1 MNECFKHDPGSVL
14 SMLWGLQKIRS
25 YRRKVF
31 SSTNSSIWNH
41 SGDAFV
47 LGGESLTDFV
57 LSLPSTPNLWCIQI
71 HRIGSAIYYY
81 LHSWA
86 AVSEDYHKISIQW
99 LMHHAVSEM
108 QPTFVDRTRS
118 SLNWLYGV
126 LGLAPPNPA
135 RTKGSTTKRYWTK

>member
-1 MNECFKHDPGSVL
+1 MSVL
-14 SMLWGLQKIRS
+14 NMTQAVCSRCYGAFKRFALIDAKSFLLLIQASGIIVETPSSLVG
-25 YRRKVF
+25 KVWLT
-31 SSTNSSIWNH
+31 SSCRCLLLRTF
-41 SGDAFV
+41 DV
-47 LGGESLTDFV
+47 
-57 LSLPSTPNLWCIQI
+57 IQI
-71 HRIGSAIYYY
+71 HRIGSTIYYY

-108 QPTFVDRTRS
+108 QPTLVDRTRS